1 MPSTRSLTSV
11 LRAAL
16 SAAAF
21 TVVAIPAAAAG
32 PQPFTFLTNWYAEA
46 EHGGFYQ
53 AQATGLY
60 RQAGLDVTIKMGGPQ
75 VNGMQL
81 LAAGRADCFMG
92 YDTQTLKAREQGVPA
107 VTVASAFQKDANVL
121 IAHPDVKRIEDMK
134 GKTLLIAPA
143 SHSTFWP
150 WMKATWG
157 FTDQQTRPYTFNIQP
172 FVADR
177 NVVQQG
183 YFSSEPYA
191 IEKRTGEKP
200 NVFLIADLGW
210 PVYATTIVCLEKTL
224 KERPDAV
231 AAFVKASMQGW
242 KSYLQGD
249 PGPANAIIK
258 KENPEMTDDLLAYG
272 IRKMNEAGIVTGG
285 DARQLGIGIITDA
298 RMKQVYDLM
307 VTHKLL
313 DPKKVD
319 LASSYTT
326 RFIRDVK
333 VMP

>member
-1 MPSTRSLTSV
+1 VLASLAST
-11 LRAAL
+11 AL
-16 SAAAF
+16 L
-21 TVVAIPAAAAG
+21 PAAASAQA
-32 PQPFTFLTNWYAEA
+32 PVRHEPFSFLTNWYAEA

-53 AQATGLY
+53 ALATGLY
-60 RQAGLDVTIKMGGPQ
+60 RQAGLDVSIKMGGPQ

-121 IAHPDVKRIEDMK
+121 LAHPDVKKIEDLK
-134 GKTLLIAPA
+134 GRTLLIAAA

-157 FTDQQTRPYTFNIQP
+157 FTDQQARPYTFNIQP
-172 FVADR
+172 FLADKR
-177 NVVQQG
+177 LAQQG
-183 YFSSEPYA
+183 YLSSEPYA
-191 IEKRTGEKP
+191 VEKKGGFKP
-200 NVFLIADLGW
+200 TVFLLADYGW

-224 KERPDAV
+224 KERPQAV

-249 PGPANAIIK
+249 ARPGNALIR
-258 KENPEMTDDLLAYG
+258 KENPEMSEELLAYG
-272 IRKMNEAGIVTGG
+272 ITTMNQAGIVTGG
-285 DARQLGIGIITDA
+285 DAVKQGIGIITEA
-298 RMKQVYDLM
+298 RMRQTYDLM
-307 VTHKLL
+307 VKHQLL

-319 LASSYTT
+319 LKASYTT
-326 RFIRDVK
+326 RFIQDAK
-333 VMP
+333 VLP

>member
-1 MPSTRSLTSV
+1 
-11 LRAAL
+11 
-16 SAAAF
+16 
-21 TVVAIPAAAAG
+21 
-32 PQPFTFLTNWYAEA
+32 
-46 EHGGFYQ
+46 
-53 AQATGLY
+53 
-60 RQAGLDVTIKMGGPQ
+60 MGGPQ

-81 LAAGRADCFMG
+81 LAAGRTDCFMG

-121 IAHPDVKRIEDMK
+121 IAHPDVQRIEDLK
-134 GKTLLIAPA
+134 GKTLLIAAA

-172 FVADR
+172 FVADK
-177 NVVQQG
+177 NIVQQG

-191 IEKRTGEKP
+191 IEKKTGVKP
-200 NVFLIADLGW
+200 KVFLIADLGW

-224 KERPDAV
+224 KERPQAV

-249 PGPANAIIK
+249 PKPANALIRK
-258 KENPEMTDDLLAYG
+258 DNPEMSDDLLAYG
-272 IRKMNEAGIVTGG
+272 IAKMNEAGIVTGG
-285 DARQLGIGIITDA
+285 DAQKLGIGTITDA
-298 RMKQVYDLM
+298 RMKQVYALM
-307 VTHKLL
+307 VKHQLV

-319 LASSYTT
+319 LQSSYTT
-326 RFIRDVK
+326 RFIQDAK

>member
-1 MPSTRSLTSV
+1 MHRLPLPLITRLT
-11 LRAAL
+11 AAIAL
-16 SAAAF
+16 ALPLLALAQ
-21 TVVAIPAAAAG
+21 PAAK
-32 PQPFTFLTNWYAEA
+32 PEKFTFLTNWYAEA

-53 AQATGLY
+53 ALATGLY
-60 RQAGLDVTIKMGGPQ
+60 KQAGLDVEIKLGGPQ

-81 LAAGRADCFMG
+81 LAAGRTDCFMG

-134 GKTLLIAPA
+134 GKTLLIAAA

-150 WMKATWG
+150 WMKGTWG

-172 FVADR
+172 FVADK
-177 NVVQQG
+177 NIVQQG

-191 IEKRTGEKP
+191 IEKKTGVKP

-224 KERPDAV
+224 KERPQAV

-249 PGPANAIIK
+249 PKPANALIRK
-258 KENPEMTDDLLAYG
+258 DNPEMTDDLLAYG
-272 IRKMNEAGIVTGG
+272 ITKMNEAGIVTGG
-285 DARQLGIGIITDA
+285 DAQKLGIGIITDA

-307 VTHKLL
+307 VKHQLL

-319 LASSYTT
+319 LKSSYTT
-326 RFIRDVK
+326 RFIQDAK

>member
-1 MPSTRSLTSV
+1 MPSNRPLTAWLLCLAV
-11 LRAAL
+11 LPL
-16 SAAAF
+16 SAGAQN
-21 TVVAIPAAAAG
+21 PAKLEK
-32 PQPFTFLTNWYAEA
+32 FSFLTNWYAEA

-53 AQATGLY
+53 ALATGLY
-60 RQAGLDVTIKMGGPQ
+60 RQAGLDVEIKMGGPQ

-81 LAAGRADCFMG
+81 LAAGRTDCFMG

-121 IAHPDVKRIEDMK
+121 IAHPDVQRIEDLK
-134 GKTLLIAPA
+134 GKT
-143 SHSTFWP
+143 

-172 FVADR
+172 FVADK
-177 NVVQQG
+177 NIVQQG

-191 IEKRTGEKP
+191 IEKKTGVKP
-200 NVFLIADLGW
+200 KVFLIADLGW

-224 KERPDAV
+224 KERPQAV

-249 PGPANAIIK
+249 PKPANALIRK
-258 KENPEMTDDLLAYG
+258 DNPEMSDDLLAYG
-272 IRKMNEAGIVTGG
+272 IAKMNEAGIVTGG
-285 DARQLGIGIITDA
+285 DAQKLGIGTITDA
-298 RMKQVYDLM
+298 RMKQVYALM
-307 VTHKLL
+307 VKHQLV

-319 LASSYTT
+319 LQSSYTT
-326 RFIRDVK
+326 RFIQDAK